1 MAENDKLIPTNGGRP
16 DRPGYSGYPVLDAEA
31 SGPDAYT
38 FHTYWEILK
47 KRRGTVFTVAFII
60 TLLVTLVV
68 FRTKPVYRATARME
82 VRAETPQVQTLSELN
97 PSSSTD
103 DAFLQ
108 TQVDLLQNN
117 NLAWETLLKLGL
129 ATENPEVSA
138 GGNGGSTNSENS
150 AAAAQSNLIRA
161 FEGGLHVERL
171 NESRLVEV
179 SYESV
184 DPNLAARV
192 ANTLVK
198 NYVESNYRSK
208 YETTRQATAWM
219 EQQLNELKAK
229 VLVSQQALVDYERQ
243 NSIAD
248 IGNKE
253 NVAGQRL
260 ADLSKDLTTAQTDLA
275 TKQSVYDSV
284 RNNKAEAAIVANDA
298 LLQQLDSK
306 YAELKTQYAATTSQY
321 GPNFYKVKELRDQI
335 NMVESLTDRERKRVI
350 ERIGSDYQTAQRR
363 EQLLSQQVTKQKA
376 EVEKLNQL
384 LIQYNLLKNEYETNE
399 QLYNDLLKRLKDATV
414 SVSLRAANVR
424 LADEALVPT
433 SPIRPNRPVDIAVGL
448 LVGLI
453 LGVTLAFI
461 RESLDHTINT
471 AEEIEKEISVPT
483 LAVIPLGTA
492 SHGRY
497 GHYYRHHPSNH
508 DGNGNQA
515 LTILNAPGSEMAES
529 FRVLRTSILLSSP
542 PQPPQ
547 AVLVTSAHPG
557 EGKTFASVN
566 LALAL
571 AQRGSRVLL
580 VDSDL
585 RQPNTFRAL
594 GLSDGVGPGL
604 SGFLAGEH
612 DIERA
617 LQAYAEIPNLWL
629 LPPGPIPPNPAELL
643 SSPAMKWLV
652 GNLRQRFEHIVF
664 DSPPLLL
671 VTDGVLLSTL
681 TDGVVLV
688 VESGA
693 TSRGA
698 LNRVRRILDRAGAN
712 TLGAVLNKLANR
724 VDGYYYS
731 GYRYYNYYYTRHR
744 ATSKDGDAGA
754 SDDQPPILTDM
765 G

>member
-1 MAENDKLIPTNGGRP
+1 
-16 DRPGYSGYPVLDAEA
+16 
-31 SGPDAYT
+31 
-38 FHTYWEILK
+38 
-47 KRRGTVFTVAFII
+47 
-60 TLLVTLVV
+60 
-68 FRTKPVYRATARME
+68 
-82 VRAETPQVQTLSELN
+82 
-97 PSSSTD
+97 
-103 DAFLQ
+103 
-108 TQVDLLQNN
+108 
-117 NLAWETLLKLGL
+117 
-129 ATENPEVSA
+129 
-138 GGNGGSTNSENS
+138 
-150 AAAAQSNLIRA
+150 
-161 FEGGLHVERL
+161 
-171 NESRLVEV
+171 
-179 SYESV
+179 
-184 DPNLAARV
+184 
-192 ANTLVK
+192 
-198 NYVESNYRSK
+198 
-208 YETTRQATAWM
+208 
-219 EQQLNELKAK
+219 
-229 VLVSQQALVDYERQ
+229 
-243 NSIAD
+243 
-248 IGNKE
+248 
-253 NVAGQRL
+253 
-260 ADLSKDLTTAQTDLA
+260 
-275 TKQSVYDSV
+275 
-284 RNNKAEAAIVANDA
+284 
-298 LLQQLDSK
+298 
-306 YAELKTQYAATTSQY
+306 
-321 GPNFYKVKELRDQI
+321 
-335 NMVESLTDRERKRVI
+335 
-350 ERIGSDYQTAQRR
+350 
-363 EQLLSQQVTKQKA
+363 
-376 EVEKLNQL
+376 
-384 LIQYNLLKNEYETNE
+384 
-399 QLYNDLLKRLKDATV
+399 
-414 SVSLRAANVR
+414 
-424 LADEALVPT
+424 
-433 SPIRPNRPVDIAVGL
+433 VDIAVGL

-492 SHGRY
+492 SRGRY
-497 GHYYRHHPSNH
+497 GHYYRHHHPRAG
-508 DGNGNQA
+508 GNGSQA

-604 SGFLAGEH
+604 SGYLAGEH
-612 DIERA
+612 DIERT
-617 LQAYAEIPNLWL
+617 LQAHAEIPNLWL

-643 SSPAMKWLV
+643 SSPAMKGLV
-652 GNLRQRFEHIVF
+652 GSLRQRFEHIVF

-712 TLGAVLNKLANR
+712 TLGAVLNKLANQ

-731 GYRYYNYYYTRHR
+731 GHRYYNYYYMRHQT
-744 ATSKDGDAGA
+744 TSKDADAGP
-754 SDDQPPILTDM
+754 SKDQPPILTDM

>member
-1 MAENDKLIPTNGGRP
+1 MAENDKLVPTNGGYP
-16 DRPGYSGYPVLDAEA
+16 DRQGYSGYPVLEAEA
-31 SGPDAYT
+31 SGPDAYS
-38 FHTYWEILK
+38 FHIYWETLR
-47 KRRGTVFTVAFII
+47 KRRATIFAGAFFVAV
-60 TLLVTLVV
+60 LVTLVV
-68 FRTKPVYRATARME
+68 FRMKPVYRATARME
-82 VRAETPQVQTLSELN
+82 VQAETPQVQTLNELN
-97 PSSSTD
+97 PSAAAD
-103 DAFLQ
+103 AAFLQ

-117 NLAWETLLKLGL
+117 NLAWETIRQLGL
-129 ATENPEVSA
+129 AAGSSEPSA
-138 GGNGGSTNSENS
+138 GGKGAAGSTERSP
-150 AAAAQSNLIRA
+150 AAIQSSLIRG
-161 FEGGLHVERL
+161 FRRHLHVELL

-184 DPNLAARV
+184 DPTLAARV
-192 ANTLVK
+192 ANALVK
-198 NYVESNYRSK
+198 NYVESNFRSK

-219 EQQLNELKAK
+219 EQQLDELKAK
-229 VLVSQQALVDYERQ
+229 VQESQQALVDYERQ

-253 NVAGQRL
+253 NVVGQRL
-260 ADLSKDLTTAQTDLA
+260 ADLSRDLTAAQTDRA
-275 TKQSVYDSV
+275 NKQSVYDSV
-284 RNNKAEAAIVANDA
+284 RSNKAEAAIIANDA

-306 YAELKTQYAATTSQY
+306 YAELKTQYAAATSQY
-321 GPNFYKVKELRDQI
+321 GPNFSHVRELHNQI
-335 NMVESLTDRERKRVI
+335 VEVESLMDRERNLII
-350 ERIGSDYQTAQRR
+350 ERIGSDYRTALRR
-363 EQLLSQQVTKQKA
+363 EQLLSQQVTKQRA

-384 LIQYNLLKNEYETNE
+384 LIQYTILKGEFETNE
-399 QLYNDLLKRLKDATV
+399 ELYNDLLKRLKDATV

-424 LADEALVPT
+424 LADEALVPS
-433 SPIRPNRPVDIAVGL
+433 SPIRPDKIMDIAVGL

-461 RESLDHTINT
+461 RESLDRTIKS
-471 AEEIEKEISVPT
+471 ADEIEREISVPT

-492 SHGRY
+492 SRGRY
-497 GHYYRHHPSNH
+497 GHYFRQHTPTAG
-508 DGNGNQA
+508 GNELA
-515 LTILNAPGSEMAES
+515 VLNAPGSELAES
-529 FRVLRTSILLSSP
+529 FRVLRTSLLLSSAP
-542 PQPPQ
+542 RPPQ
-547 AVLVTSAHPG
+547 AVLVTSAHPS
-557 EGKTFASVN
+557 EGKTFAAVN

-585 RQPNTFRAL
+585 RKPNVFKAL

-617 LQAYAEIPNLWL
+617 LQAFPSIPNLWL

-643 SSPAMKWLV
+643 SSPAMEGLV
-652 GNLRQRFEHIVF
+652 QDLRQRFQHIVF

-671 VTDGVLLSTL
+671 VTDGILLSAL
-681 TDGVVLV
+681 ADGVVLV

-698 LNRVRRILDRAGAN
+698 LNRVRRILDRAGAH
-712 TLGAVLNKLANR
+712 TLGAILNKLDDR
-724 VDGYYYS
+724 VDGYYS
-731 GYRYYNYYYTRHR
+731 SRYRYSNYYYARYQR
-744 ATSKDGDAGA
+744 VSKGAEAGA